1 MRAKKMAVGDT
12 YYDSAATTITDP
24 ADLIVEGNVGIGTES
39 PSLRL
44 VVGENTIS
52 SVNPP
57 DNTIAVGNSSGHSLL
72 TLGQGNNYR
81 GVVRRTYDA
90 TPANAYFLVQSAY
103 GNNPLIFQRDGGNVG
118 IGTVSPAGKLDVNGS
133 IYQRGGVLHADYV
146 FEPGYEMESIEKH
159 AGYMWQ
165 NKHLKAVPRTET
177 DENGQE
183 MLEIGAH
190 RRGILEELEKAHVYI
205 QHLNTRIKIL
215 EAKFK

>member
-24 ADLIVEGNVGIGTES
+24 
-39 PSLRL
+39 
-44 VVGENTIS
+44 
-52 SVNPP
+52 
-57 DNTIAVGNSSGHSLL
+57 
-72 TLGQGNNYR
+72 
-81 GVVRRTYDA
+81 
-90 TPANAYFLVQSAY
+90 
-103 GNNPLIFQRDGGNVG
+103 
-118 IGTVSPAGKLDVNGS
+118 
-133 IYQRGGVLHADYV
+133 ADYV